1 MIESGLFVFFC
12 FQIFI
17 CIFQRMIQAFEEL
30 RAQAENSRLEMYF
43 KLKEEAENMAQLEKE
58 HRREMIAMEK
68 QVSLL
73 TMQSGEK
80 DDKMKHININLQ
92 ESREQIAELE
102 EVRKQQ
108 DEMLKEAQINKQSL
122 LTELEETKN
131 SLQKAEDAFRT
142 LETELQTAVKTLI
155 QVTEQKEV
163 TIEELKQT
171 KILHASDIDELQS
184 KVLNLNELLEKEQ
197 KRQKELKD
205 GSDILVLE
213 LQKKANELGMLFQKC

>member
-1 MIESGLFVFFC
+1 
-12 FQIFI
+12 
-17 CIFQRMIQAFEEL
+17 
-30 RAQAENSRLEMYF
+30 
-43 KLKEEAENMAQLEKE
+43 MAQLEKE